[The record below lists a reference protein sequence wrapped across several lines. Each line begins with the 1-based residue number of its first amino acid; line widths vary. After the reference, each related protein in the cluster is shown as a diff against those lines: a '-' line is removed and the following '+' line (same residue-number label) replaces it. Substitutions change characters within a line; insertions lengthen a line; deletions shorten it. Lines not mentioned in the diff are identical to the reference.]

1 MNNIPMLLAL
11 LTIMTLTLRPQLPD
25 LALAYVRDLMTPKEP
40 EKEPEWR
47 TLVMFSGGGSSSAP
61 SPDPQ
66 IGRAAIMQA
75 QTGQDYLN
83 FAREQFGV
91 ANERQAD
98 QDRIA
103 NQVTRQQ
110 LAASQRADDWAKED
124 RARYNEVFKPM
135 QDDFIEK
142 AKNWDSP
149 ERQAAMAAEAKA
161 DVLGNA
167 AQEQQA
173 SQRRMAA
180 MGIDPTSGRYAGV
193 DRSGDLATTLAAA
206 GAENTARNSVRK
218 EAIAMQGDAINLGSG
233 LAVNPASSLGLGV
246 SAGSAAAGTTA
257 ANNAQRV
264 GNSSIMGAGFQS
276 AMQGYGQQANILQ
289 NQYNG
294 QLNAWSQQNANN
306 AANTSGTMGAI
317 GSIAGMA
324 MVAF

>member
-40 EKEPEWR
+40 EEPEWR
-47 TLVMFSGGGSSSAP
+47 TLVMFSGGSSSSAP

-75 QTGQDYLN
+75 QTGQDYLD

-91 ANERQAD
+91 ANDRQAE

-110 LAASQRADDWAKED
+110 MAASQQASDWAKED
-124 RARYNEVFKPM
+124 RARYNEVFKPL
-135 QDDFIEK
+135 QDDFIDK

-149 ERQAAMAAEAKA
+149 ERQAKMAAEAKA
-161 DVLGNA
+161 DVLNNA

-173 SQRRMAA
+173 SERRMAA
-180 MGIDPTSGRYAGV
+180 MGVDPTSGRYAGV

-206 GAENTARNSVRK
+206 GAENTARDNVRK

-257 ANNAQRV
+257 ANNAQRT
-264 GNSSIMGAGFQS
+264 GNASIMGAGFQS

-289 NQYNG
+289 NQYNS
-294 QLNAWSQQNANN
+294 QLNAWSQQNASN
-306 AANTSGTMGAI
+306 AANASGTMGAV